1 MTKVQAPH
9 PEGVPRIPRTPA
21 GVRLLIAYSFQGY
34 AKNAYPWLI
43 FLTPLRGV
51 TPDSMLRTNTDT
63 LHAGDRAPDFALP
76 TAERNIIHLSDY
88 RDKPLV
94 LVFIRGTW

>member
-1 MTKVQAPH
+1 MRGLLAPL
-9 PEGVPRIPRTPA
+9 PGCDQSWT
-21 GVRLLIAYSFQGY
+21 LFQRY

-63 LHAGDRAPDFALP
+63 LHAGDTAPDFALP
-76 TAERNIIHLSDY
+76 TAERNIVRLSDY
-88 RDKPLV
+88 RGKPLV

>member
-1 MTKVQAPH
+1 
-9 PEGVPRIPRTPA
+9 
-21 GVRLLIAYSFQGY
+21 
-34 AKNAYPWLI
+34 
-43 FLTPLRGV
+43 
-51 TPDSMLRTNTDT
+51 MLRTNTDT